1 MSSSSQSLSSEEEAP
16 PELKSKMIKSKIKA
30 NPLIQLGPMLSRGDI
45 AGDNED
51 LSDIEEF
58 YLAEIEMQFNG
69 E

>member
-1 MSSSSQSLSSEEEAP
+1 MD
-16 PELKSKMIKSKIKA
+16 KH
-30 NPLIQLGPMLSRGDI
+30 PLISLGPMLSRGQI
-45 AGDNED
+45 AVEGED